1 MSIHLHKNQQCF
13 LELVSCQLELKV
25 LANDSEKKKKA
36 GIRIVL
42 TYDSQ
47 VKKNKT
53 QKTESTVTKISKNF
67 LQKNT

>member
-1 MSIHLHKNQQCF
+1 MFSGTCVFPTWTEGVGKWQW
-13 LELVSCQLELKV
+13 
-25 LANDSEKKKKA
+25 KKKKA